1 MPQIPVL
8 GGTQAE
14 PLAEGGPC
22 GRTGDLRPAA
32 SGATMYLCKVDTLQE
47 RNSILKLTE
56 ARQPQCSSWVR
67 FLLSS
72 LPHPTVR
79 SQEVISVGEAKLLRG
94 QGDGKVQWRRSSCHR
109 SHWGRGREE
118 RGGGRRFR
126 EWLVFI
132 FAREAYLMIF
142 PQIDKQ
148 TRDGHTEHTC
158 VFWNNPYPQIQDAAC
173 CHNHPANC
181 PGYG

>member
-8 GGTQAE
+8 GGTQGE
-14 PLAEGGPC
+14 PLAEGGTR
-22 GRTGDLRPAA
+22 GRREDLKPSYLLCNNVPAQ
-32 SGATMYLCKVDTLQE
+32 SGQNQGSKPHAVAQRRQAATVQLHFWL
-47 RNSILKLTE
+47 
-56 ARQPQCSSWVR
+56 P
-67 FLLSS
+67 S
-72 LPHPTVR
+72 LPHPAVR

-94 QGDGKVQWRRSSCHR
+94 RGDGKVRVEAVFLSEVSRS
-109 SHWGRGREE
+109 RGREK
-118 RGGGRRFR
+118 GGRRSR

-132 FAREAYLMIF
+132 FAREAHLMIF